1 MLRRLHFT
9 YIISSLLFGLACL
22 PLNSFGQSEST
33 IFVITEIRFEGNK
46 VTQEAIMLRELSF
59 ELGDT
64 LTLIQLEEK
73 CRESSRLLSNT
84 RLFNF
89 VDVIPEL
96 LEGGKATI
104 KISVVERWYWWPQF
118 IFEFAD
124 PNFNTWWET
133 RDANRLNVGMEV
145 YRQNFRGRNEDLR
158 FRAKFGYTDEFAFS
172 YRLPYLGSDQKLG
185 MQFAFSF
192 KEQDEITIATV
203 DNKREFYRDPGNP
216 GRTEQ
221 FYSLEFTYR
230 PGLYVRHSVAFT
242 LADVEVDDSLAI
254 LHPAYLNNGKIGLSY
269 LKLGYQ
275 FNLDKRDNR
284 AYPLDGYLFQIEL
297 SQRGLGIVNN
307 DGLGVFESSVSV
319 RSYRPLSERWFI
331 GGGLRFKVI
340 PTKRLPYYIQEGL
353 GYSSYVRGYEYYVI
367 DGQQFA
373 LWRSNLK
380 FALIPRKEID
390 LGFGPKTF
398 TRLHFAS
405 YLNVFMDAG
414 RVWDRLYASESDLS
428 DEWMIGLGAGLDLV
442 SYYDSVIRLEY
453 SVNGQGRTGFYLHFV
468 QPI

>member
-1 MLRRLHFT
+1 
-9 YIISSLLFGLACL
+9 
-22 PLNSFGQSEST
+22 
-33 IFVITEIRFEGNK
+33 
-46 VTQEAIMLRELSF
+46 
-59 ELGDT
+59 
-64 LTLIQLEEK
+64 
-73 CRESSRLLSNT
+73 
-84 RLFNF
+84 
-89 VDVIPEL
+89 
-96 LEGGKATI
+96 
-104 KISVVERWYWWPQF
+104 
-118 IFEFAD
+118 
-124 PNFNTWWET
+124 
-133 RDANRLNVGMEV
+133 
-145 YRQNFRGRNEDLR
+145 
-158 FRAKFGYTDEFAFS
+158 
-172 YRLPYLGSDQKLG
+172 

-414 RVWDRLYASESDLS
+414 RVWDRLYASENDLS
-428 DEWMIGLGAGLDLV
+428 NEWMIGLGAGLDLV